1 MRPFR
6 FNELPGG
13 SVGGGRSYMCVPEP
27 EAAPK
32 PVAAPKPIA
41 PKPAAAPKPNRESNA
56 TSRDQEAAFLR
67 ALETWVD
74 KFSVHIDNK
83 VDSLQVLK

>member
-27 EAAPK
+27 E
-32 PVAAPKPIA
+32 
-41 PKPAAAPKPNRESNA
+41 AAPKPNRESNA

>member
-1 MRPFR
+1 
-6 FNELPGG
+6 
-13 SVGGGRSYMCVPEP
+13 MCVPEP